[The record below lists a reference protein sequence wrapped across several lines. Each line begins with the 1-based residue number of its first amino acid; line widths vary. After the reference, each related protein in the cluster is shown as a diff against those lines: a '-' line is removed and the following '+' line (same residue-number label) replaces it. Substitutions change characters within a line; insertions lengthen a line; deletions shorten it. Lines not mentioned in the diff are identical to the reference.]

1 MEKFEEFL
9 AGIWEDNTNILQQK
23 WMNIV
28 AKKIGQKI
36 AIVQEFTITK
46 NKLYEALKK
55 RKNWSAPGIDGVQN
69 FWRKKFRGT

>member
-1 MEKFEEFL
+1 
-9 AGIWEDNTNILQQK
+9 
-23 WMNIV
+23 MNIV